1 MPRGIT
7 INKLII
13 LLAAFLILL
22 GSGIGTAEIFVQPGD
37 SIQAAVNNA
46 NATSDNV
53 ITLKPGTYTENIIIN
68 ANNLEIKSESGNPD
82 DTIIKAKN
90 SNDNVIS
97 LQNANNVKISGLE
110 ITGAGNIYAGISL
123 SECSNCDI
131 DHNKLLSN
139 TYGILC
145 LASNNNAFSDNTASN
160 NEFGIH
166 FGTSD
171 RNTLSGNTISFN
183 NVHGLYVCPKS
194 DYNVVFNNYFNNAV
208 NGEIKNG
215 AGNAYNAAKTAG
227 TNIVGGSFIGGNYW
241 AKPDGTGF
249 SQTAV
254 DKDGDG
260 IADSIY
266 KFENSIYS
274 DKLPLI
280 SALKLPEA
288 NFKMN
293 ISKGLAPLSVQF
305 TDLSKN
311 VVSWSWDFD
320 NDGNIDST
328 DQNPTHTYTD
338 PGNYTVKLTVSNENG
353 TTTKILQIIAQNAQN
368 ENMVYPEADFSASV
382 TSGYAPL
389 SVQFTDLSRNAAS
402 LSWDINNDGT
412 VDSTSAS
419 FVHVYTDPGTYIV
432 NLTASNKNGTAIK
445 TAPIYVQAVSGSGDG
460 SSSSDSS
467 EESSQNSGSSSGG
480 GSGSGGGGG
489 SPEPQSNVEA
499 KELSQAFIASG
510 KAVQFDFKNNA
521 TSIVYVNFDSKKTT
535 GKTTTIVEMLKE
547 KSTLVSDPPSDEVY
561 KYVNIWVG
569 NSGFAT
575 SENIEN
581 PVVCFKVEKSWIGDK
596 KIDPSSI
603 TLSRY
608 SDKKWEQL
616 QTNQSGEDD
625 NYLYFTAKTQ
635 EFSFFAI
642 TGKVETGETS
652 VIDPLD
658 QQSGPKIG
666 NLTEEGNDSN
676 NPLSSDVAKA
686 LVRKANAKSPGF
698 ETVYG
703 VISLIAFFLYR
714 RDKLG
719 K

>member
-1 MPRGIT
+1 M
-7 INKLII
+7 
-13 LLAAFLILL
+13 AAFLILL

-46 NATSDNV
+46 NATSDNL

-97 LQNANNVKISGLE
+97 LQNANNVKISGLG

-145 LASNNNAFSDNTASN
+145 LASNNNAFSDNAASN
-160 NEFGIH
+160 NEYGMH

-171 RNTLSGNTISFN
+171 GNTLSGNTISFN
-183 NVHGLYVCPKS
+183 SVHGLFVCPKS

-215 AGNAYNAAKTAG
+215 AGNAYNTAKTAG

-260 IADSIY
+260 IADSTY

-280 SALKLPEA
+280 SAFKLPEA

-305 TDLSKN
+305 IDLSKN
-311 VVSWSWDFD
+311 AVSWSWDFD

-353 TTTKILQIIAQNAQN
+353 TTTKILQIIAQKAQN
-368 ENMVYPEADFSASV
+368 ENMVYPVADFSASV
-382 TSGYAPL
+382 TQWLCS
-389 SVQFTDLSRNAAS
+389 
-402 LSWDINNDGT
+402 
-412 VDSTSAS
+412 S
-419 FVHVYTDPGTYIV
+419 FRPVY
-432 NLTASNKNGTAIK
+432 
-445 TAPIYVQAVSGSGDG
+445 
-460 SSSSDSS
+460 
-467 EESSQNSGSSSGG
+467 
-480 GSGSGGGGG
+480 
-489 SPEPQSNVEA
+489 
-499 KELSQAFIASG
+499 
-510 KAVQFDFKNNA
+510 
-521 TSIVYVNFDSKKTT
+521 
-535 GKTTTIVEMLKE
+535 
-547 KSTLVSDPPSDEVY
+547 
-561 KYVNIWVG
+561 
-569 NSGFAT
+569 
-575 SENIEN
+575 
-581 PVVCFKVEKSWIGDK
+581 
-596 KIDPSSI
+596 
-603 TLSRY
+603 
-608 SDKKWEQL
+608 
-616 QTNQSGEDD
+616 
-625 NYLYFTAKTQ
+625 
-635 EFSFFAI
+635 
-642 TGKVETGETS
+642 
-652 VIDPLD
+652 
-658 QQSGPKIG
+658 
-666 NLTEEGNDSN
+666 
-676 NPLSSDVAKA
+676 
-686 LVRKANAKSPGF
+686 
-698 ETVYG
+698 
-703 VISLIAFFLYR
+703 
-714 RDKLG
+714 
-719 K
+719 